1 MNWQLLDLTLT
12 GLRDH
17 YVKGDFTPAELV
29 AHLQQ
34 KAAGFGHKNIWISQ
48 LSSAQLAPWLARLA
62 EVCVDDLPLFGIP
75 FAIKDNIDLAGVAT
89 TAACAEFA
97 YVPSRSAT
105 VVEQLL
111 AAGCIPLGKTN
122 MDQFATGLVGTRS
135 PAPWGSC
142 RNAFD
147 DDYISGGSSS
157 GSAVAVSLGLA
168 SFALGTDT
176 AGSGRVPAAMNNI
189 VGLKPTL
196 GLLSSRGVVPAC
208 RSLDTISIFA
218 LNPEDCGAVFDQA
231 VGFDNADPY
240 SRVNPFNNS
249 RRVRGVAS
257 GGLRL
262 GVPAADT
269 LEFFGDTQL
278 QAVFENTLDRWR
290 DLGADLVEIDFAPF
304 VEAARL
310 LYQGPW
316 VAERYLATQS
326 ILQRDPAAMHPVV
339 RQVIEPGAAFSALD
353 SFTAAY
359 RLQALKQL
367 ADAELAS
374 VDLLLTP
381 SVGRQ
386 YRIDEL
392 LEEPIKLN
400 SQLGYYT
407 NFMNLLDYCA
417 VALPA
422 GFTARG
428 LPAGC
433 TLVGNKFHD
442 QQLLAWAN
450 RWHQQL
456 DLPLGNTG
464 QAIRAASLPA
474 FNAYPRV
481 SLVVC
486 GAHLDGLALNWQLR
500 ERGACLLEATHSA
513 PCYRLYALPDGKR
526 PGMIRSDSGGR
537 AIEVEVWS
545 LPTTELGS
553 FVAAIPAPLGI
564 GKVELADGRWE
575 SGFICDGYG
584 LEGATDISAW
594 GGWRAWVG
602 RHNPSPTEPI

>member
-1 MNWQLLDLTLT
+1 MNWQQLDITLR

-17 YVKGDFTPAELV
+17 YLRGDFTPAELV

-48 LSSAQLAPWLARLA
+48 LSSEQLAPWLARLA
-62 EVCVDDLPLFGIP
+62 DVSIEDLPLFGIP

-97 YVPSRSAT
+97 YVPSHSAT

-135 PAPWGSC
+135 PAPWGPC

-157 GSAVAVSLGLA
+157 GSAVAVSLGLV

-196 GLLSSRGVVPAC
+196 GVLSSRGVVPAC

-218 LNPEDCGAVFDQA
+218 LNPEDCGTVFDQA
-231 VGFDNADPY
+231 VGFDDGDPY
-240 SRVNPFNNS
+240 SRPNPFSNS
-249 RRVRGVAS
+249 KRVRGVAT

-262 GVPAADT
+262 GVPPADA

-278 QAVFENTLDRWR
+278 QKLFANTLDHWR
-290 DLGADLVEIDFAPF
+290 DLGAELVEIDFAPF
-304 VEAARL
+304 AEAASL

-326 ILQRDPAAMHPVV
+326 ILQRDPTAMHPVV
-339 RQVIEPGAAFSALD
+339 RQVIEAGAGFSALD

-381 SVGRQ
+381 SLGRQ

-392 LEEPIKLN
+392 LDDPISLN

-422 GFTARG
+422 GFTERG

-433 TLVGNKFHD
+433 TLVGDKFHD
-442 QQLLAWAN
+442 QQLLAWAS
-450 RWHQQL
+450 RWHQHL

-464 QAIRAASLPA
+464 LSARAADLPV
-474 FNAYPRV
+474 FNTCPRV

-500 ERGACLLEATHSA
+500 ERGGLLQQAMHSA

-545 LPTTELGS
+545 LPTAELGS

-584 LEGATDISAW
+584 LEGATEISHY
-594 GGWRAWVG
+594 GGWRAWVQQQALA
-602 RHNPSPTEPI
+602 